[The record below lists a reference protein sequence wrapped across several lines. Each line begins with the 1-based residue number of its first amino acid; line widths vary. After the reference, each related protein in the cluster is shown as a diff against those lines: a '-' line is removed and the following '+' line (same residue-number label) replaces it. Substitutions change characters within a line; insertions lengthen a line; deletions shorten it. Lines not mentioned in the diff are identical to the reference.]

1 MKGKFISVSM
11 GILFSLMFCSC
22 STMGFVTDILQ
33 ISSMIAGAQD
43 NKAASSILEAGANI
57 SKAAESITPENE
69 YYIGR
74 SVAASILSNYSIFE
88 SPEKELYLNRICR
101 VITEKSSRPELYNGY
116 HVKILD
122 TDEINAL
129 TTSGGHIFV
138 TKGLINCAKSEDSLA
153 GVIAHEVA
161 HIQLEHSIKAIKA
174 SRWTKAGTTSLNAAI
189 NIASDNDAE
198 KMDDITGDI
207 ISSMI
212 NSGYSHSQ
220 EFDADKAALFLMN
233 EAGYNPS
240 SMIDF
245 LEELK
250 LKEKGSFSGFSK
262 THPSASSRISKAK
275 KELSKLTLSN
285 DTSIFRVERFQET
298 FR

>member
-22 STMGFVTDILQ
+22 STMGLVTDILQ

-43 NKAASSILEAGANI
+43 NKAASSILEASANI

-138 TKGLINCAKSEDSLA
+138 TKGLITTEIYTLSLHDA
-153 GVIAHEVA
+153 LPI
-161 HIQLEHSIKAIKA
+161 S
-174 SRWTKAGTTSLNAAI
+174 TSLNAAI